1 MSHWYLN
8 CMQIQ
13 AFWRIIGQLKS
24 ELDNIEISNLLVD
37 TYLRQNKVPE
47 SLWLESMHLEFSE
60 KGLSQGHRNM
70 FANQE
75 ISLKNIE
82 AYFEACI
89 ETERKKSQ
97 GAVYTPNLIID
108 YLVRDVVRSVS
119 IDTANLL
126 DPACGSG
133 GFLIRASEIL
143 LTEKRI
149 PIHQSLSHLLYG
161 IDNDPCAISHAHK
174 LIDLF
179 LLKNGIKP
187 ISVPRNIILGDTLL
201 EDKAT
206 LAQKFGKSVKFH
218 CIVTNPPYVK
228 LQNLAAAYRKNLANK
243 YGEFAIGSYSLSILF
258 LIAMYELLE
267 KDGSIGI
274 ITQNNLFTSLAGENI
289 REYLQAHRA
298 ISKILDFSHN
308 KVFENASAYTCLI
321 FMDKKNKDNISYS
334 QLKTRFSASTLQS
347 AKFSPVPYGILDKR
361 KWRLGRPEDLQN
373 LAKIEDQGRKLGQ
386 IFNIRVGYA
395 TLKDVV
401 FMVKQIGEV
410 SVTNDGI
417 TMPLERDLL
426 KPAIK
431 IADFSDEESLA
442 KNNRAIIFPYRKIDG
457 RFRTIAEDVMRADYP
472 VTYAYLVS
480 KRELLQTRSKGNL
493 ELEAWYSWGRSQS
506 MEAIGPKLLTKTFSR
521 QPNFLFDSSDSLF
534 CNGYAI
540 FDKPNQADN
549 QGKPTLKV
557 LQRILNSNV
566 MFYYAK
572 MTSFQIEGDFQC
584 YQKNFIE
591 KFCIPD
597 RITRESEN
605 ILRMSN
611 DELDAF
617 LIELYGLNGAILDFL
632 RENSL
637 AA

>member
-1 MSHWYLN
+1 
-8 CMQIQ
+8 MQNQ
-13 AFWRIIGQLKS
+13 AFWRVIGQLKR
-24 ELDNIEISNLLVD
+24 ELGNLEIRNLLIES
-37 TYLRQNKVPE
+37 YLRQNKVRE
-47 SLWLESMHLEFSE
+47 NLWLESEHLEYSE
-60 KGLSQGHRNM
+60 KGLSQAHRDK
-70 FANQE
+70 FANLN

-108 YLVRDVVRSVS
+108 YLVRDVIRSVS
-119 IDTANLL
+119 IDQANLL

-133 GFLIRASEIL
+133 GFIIRASEIL
-143 LTEKRI
+143 SMEKGI
-149 PIHQSLSHLLYG
+149 PIQESLSYLLYG
-161 IDNDPCAISHAHK
+161 IDNDPLAIRHASK

-187 ISVPRNIILGDTLL
+187 VSVPRNLILADTLL
-201 EDKAT
+201 DDKEA
-206 LAQKFGKSVKFH
+206 LERKFGRSIKFH

-228 LQNLAAAYRKNLANK
+228 LQNLAETYRANLVNK
-243 YGEFAIGSYSLSILF
+243 YGQFAIGSYSLSILF

-267 KDGSIGI
+267 KNGSIGI
-274 ITQNNLFTSLAGENI
+274 ITQNNLFTSIAGENI
-289 REYLQAHRA
+289 REYLQSHRA

-308 KVFENASAYTCLI
+308 KVFDNASAYTCLI
-321 FMDKKNKDNISYS
+321 FMDKTNKDDLKYF
-334 QLKTRFSASTLQS
+334 QLNSSFSASALVS
-347 AKFSPVPYGILDKR
+347 AKFSPVPYSVLDKR
-361 KWRLGRPEDLQN
+361 KWRLGRTEDLQN
-373 LAKIEDQGRKLGQ
+373 LAKIESQGRRLGQ
-386 IFNIRVGYA
+386 IFNIRVGFA
-395 TLKDVV
+395 TLKDAV
-401 FMVKQIGEV
+401 FMVNQSEGF

-417 TMPLERDLL
+417 TIPLEHDLL

-431 IADFSDEESLA
+431 IADFSDEESLL
-442 KNNRAIIFPYRKIDG
+442 KNKRAILFPYRKIDG
-457 RFRTIAEDVMRADYP
+457 RFRVISEDVMRADYP
-472 VTYAYLVS
+472 ITYAYFLS

-493 ELEAWYSWGRSQS
+493 EIEAWYSWGRSQS

-521 QPNFLFDSSDSLF
+521 HPNFLFDSSDSLF

-540 FDKPNQADN
+540 FDKPNQAEN
-549 QGKPTLKV
+549 MSKPSLKM

-572 MTSFQIEGDFQC
+572 MTSFQIEGNFQC

-591 KFCIPD
+591 KFCIPND
-597 RITRESEN
+597 ITQKSEN
-605 ILRMSN
+605 ILVMSN

-617 LIELYGLNGAILDFL
+617 LIELYGLNGAFLDFL